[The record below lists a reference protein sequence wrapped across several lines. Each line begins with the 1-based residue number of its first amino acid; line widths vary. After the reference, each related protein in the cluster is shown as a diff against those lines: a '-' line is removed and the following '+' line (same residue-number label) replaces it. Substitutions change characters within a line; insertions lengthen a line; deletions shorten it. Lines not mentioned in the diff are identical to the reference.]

1 MKITKMLT
9 TLALVGTSLFA
20 ESYVKGA
27 HVQKMECVMVEGAE
41 PGTDLKY
48 IIDYVYTDN
57 KLGMA
62 TITEVRASGSKLK
75 PFMEV
80 SKIEFDKYK
89 PMKIGG
95 GQGRMFISKNG
106 KYALQVIT
114 STDSGGRLVFLKN
127 GPEGTTQSFKCEDKN
142 IEHVISKI

>member
-1 MKITKMLT
+1 MKITKMMI
-9 TLALVGTSLFA
+9 TLSLVGISLFA
-20 ESYVKGA
+20 ETYVNGA

-48 IIDYVYTDN
+48 IITYAYTDN

-62 TITEVRASGSKLK
+62 TVTEVKASESKIK
-75 PFMEV
+75 PFTEV

-89 PMKIGG
+89 PMEIGG
-95 GQGRMFISKNG
+95 GQGRMFVSKNS

-114 STDSGGRLVFLKN
+114 TTDGDGRLVFLKN
-127 GPEGTTQSFKCEDKN
+127 GLAGTTQSFKCEDKN
-142 IEHVISKI
+142 IEQYY